1 MSFDVFDERNVIVVK
16 IGSSTLVDGSG
27 EIDRAFIARLCDQ
40 IGELARRGYR
50 LIVVSSGAVAAGFRH
65 LGFTERPT
73 DTPSLQACASAGQA
87 MLMDAYAQELAR
99 HGLGCGQ
106 VLLTRRDLA
115 DRQGYLNARNTLG
128 RLLELGAVPIVNEND
143 TVSVS
148 EFTFGDNDMLGAIV
162 SASVNADLYVI
173 LSDVDGLYSAD
184 PSHDP
189 SARLIPMLDHVD
201 ARVESM
207 AGGTGSLVGTGGM
220 LSKLR
225 AARLTLAAG
234 VPTVICRGRQEG
246 ILPAVVRGGAVGTR
260 IEGPHVG
267 GHESARKLWL
277 ASAEVP
283 HGSLTLDEGAR
294 EAVCDE
300 GASILPVGVTKVA
313 GGFSAGDVID
323 VLAADG
329 TLLGRGISAYD
340 AKDLRRFRGLKLDV
354 IERFLEGET
363 AQPAIHRDN
372 LLVF

>member
-1 MSFDVFDERNVIVVK
+1 MSFDVFEKRNVIVIK
-16 IGSSTLVDGSG
+16 IGSSTLVDGAG
-27 EIDRAFIARLCDQ
+27 EVDRAFVARLCDQ
-40 IGELARRGYR
+40 IGELSHHGYKP
-50 LIVVSSGAVAAGFRH
+50 IVVSSGAVAAGFRC
-65 LGFTERPT
+65 LGLTERPT

-87 MLMDAYAQELAR
+87 ILMDAYAQGLAC

-143 TVSVS
+143 TVSVA

-184 PSHDP
+184 PSHDS
-189 SARLIPMLDHVD
+189 SARLIPTLDHVD
-201 ARVESM
+201 ARVVSM
-207 AGGTGSLVGTGGM
+207 AGDTGSLVGTGGM
-220 LSKLR
+220 RSKLR

-246 ILPAVVRGGAVGTR
+246 ILSAVVHGEAVGTR
-260 IEGPHVG
+260 IEGPHVRE
-267 GHESARKLWL
+267 HESARKLWL

-283 HGSLTLDEGAR
+283 HGSLTLDEGAC
-294 EAVCDE
+294 EAVRAE
-300 GASILPVGVTKVA
+300 GASILPVGITKVT
-313 GGFSAGDVID
+313 GRFSAGDVID

-340 AKDLRRFRGLKLDV
+340 ARDLRRFRGLKLDV

-372 LLVF
+372 LLMF